1 VKEKEYK
8 IMENRT
14 NQVIELENNKEY
26 LVLRQAI
33 FRGDT
38 YYITSEVKNDG
49 EDFDKKLT
57 ILKETD
63 ENDKNYVS
71 IVEDKEIID
80 TILEHIA

>member
-1 VKEKEYK
+1 
-8 IMENRT
+8 MENRT

>member
-1 VKEKEYK
+1 
-8 IMENRT
+8 MENRT

-26 LVLRQAI
+26 LVLRQAV

-49 EDFDKKLT
+49 EDFDKNLT

-63 ENDKNYVS
+63 ENDKKYVS